1 MYTRAFK
8 EREVLSRDK
17 SLCIRAFPQ
26 RSQLKQGRA
35 AVSLMCYRCRRR
47 TFREIAKVEG
57 HKSQDRKIKL
67 ITKLLVASKGM
78 EPGYIMRA
86 LQVILVINNNVVI

>member
-1 MYTRAFK
+1 
-8 EREVLSRDK
+8 
-17 SLCIRAFPQ
+17 
-26 RSQLKQGRA
+26 
-35 AVSLMCYRCRRR
+35 MCSWCWRR
-47 TFREIAKVEG
+47 TFREIAKTEG

-86 LQVILVINNNVVI
+86 LQVICN

>member
-1 MYTRAFK
+1 MN
-8 EREVLSRDK
+8 
-17 SLCIRAFPQ
+17 
-26 RSQLKQGRA
+26 
-35 AVSLMCYRCRRR
+35 LMCSWCWRR
-47 TFREIAKVEG
+47 TFREIAKTEG

-86 LQVILVINNNVVI
+86 LQVICN

>member
-1 MYTRAFK
+1 VHARLPQ
-8 EREVLSRDK
+8 LSQ
-17 SLCIRAFPQ
+17 P
-26 RSQLKQGRA
+26 KQGRA
-35 AVSLMCYRCRRR
+35 IVDLMCSWCWRR
-47 TFREIAKVEG
+47 TFREIAKTEG

-86 LQVILVINNNVVI
+86 LQVICNKFVD

>member
-1 MYTRAFK
+1 MD
-8 EREVLSRDK
+8 L
-17 SLCIRAFPQ
+17 IQ
-26 RSQLKQGRA
+26 
-35 AVSLMCYRCRRR
+35 YRRRGR
-47 TFREIAKVEG
+47 TFREIAKTEG

-86 LQVILVINNNVVI
+86 LQVGHCLG